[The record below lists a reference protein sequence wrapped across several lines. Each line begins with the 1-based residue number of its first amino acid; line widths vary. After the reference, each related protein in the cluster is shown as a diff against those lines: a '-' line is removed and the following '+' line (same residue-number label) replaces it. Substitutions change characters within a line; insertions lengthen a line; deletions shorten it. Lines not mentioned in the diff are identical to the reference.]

1 MKVRSRGCCAP
12 PACSFAPDRL
22 GEVRQRAAVLPL
34 AVLALAGCG
43 GSSNSGESSPGTTFD
58 QLAAG
63 KQIAVTP
70 GTSDL
75 APGPIR
81 YTFLILDEHGR
92 PIERPSARV
101 WIARDRDDAPFVQT
115 TARFV
120 PLGVAGEHGDHEHDQ
135 GSSEVDVGS
144 GAYVVNA
151 QLDKPGTYWL
161 LARPAKTRIKALAT
175 IPVKPQSASPVVG
188 AKAPVSETPTLGEAP
203 LRLLTTRV
211 PPDRALLR
219 YSIADSLR
227 RHVPFVVTFATPAFC
242 SSRVC
247 GPVVDVVD
255 HVRQGFAGKNVR
267 FIHVEIYARNNPKN
281 GENRWVRQWNLP
293 TEPWTFLVGRDGRIK
308 AKFEGV
314 VSVGELRAAVRR
326 LLT

>member
-1 MKVRSRGCCAP
+1 VPCAP
-12 PACSFAPDRL
+12 PACFSAPDRL
-22 GEVRQRAAVLPL
+22 GQVRVRTAALLLVALAAV
-34 AVLALAGCG
+34 GCS
-43 GSSNSGESSPGTTFD
+43 GSSDSGESSQGETFD

-63 KQIAVTP
+63 EQIAVTP

-92 PIERPSARV
+92 PIEKPSARI
-101 WIARDRDDAPFVQT
+101 WIARTRDAVPFVQT

-120 PLGVAGEHGDHEHDQ
+120 P
-135 GSSEVDVGS
+135 VDVPEKDQPHMS
-144 GAYVVNA
+144 GGVFHDDLEVGNGVYVVNTR
-151 QLDKPGTYWL
+151 LDKPGIYWL
-161 LARPAKTRIKALAT
+161 LARPAGVKDLQALGNIVVRIRTSTPA
-175 IPVKPQSASPVVG
+175 VG
-188 AKAPVSETPTLGEAP
+188 ATAPPSKTPTLGEAP

-242 SSRVC
+242 SSRLC
-247 GPVVDVVD
+247 GPVVDIVD
-255 HVRQGFAGKNVR
+255 RVRRDFAGRGVR
-267 FIHVEIYARNNPKN
+267 FIHVEIYARNNPSN
-281 GENRWVRQWNLP
+281 GVNRFVKQWGLP
-293 TEPWTFLVGRDGRIK
+293 SEPWTFLVGRDGRIK

-326 LLT
+326 TLR

>member
-1 MKVRSRGCCAP
+1 VRVPS
-12 PACSFAPDRL
+12 
-22 GEVRQRAAVLPL
+22 AALLLV
-34 AVLALAGCG
+34 VLAAAGCG
-43 GSSNSGESSPGTTFD
+43 GSSDNGNSSQGETFD

-92 PIERPSARV
+92 AIEKPSARV
-101 WIARDRDDAPFVQT
+101 WIARTRDAAPFVQA
-115 TARFV
+115 TARFIR
-120 PLGVAGEHGDHEHDQ
+120 
-135 GSSEVDVGS
+135 VDVPEKNRPRMS
-144 GAYVVNA
+144 GGLSHDDVEVGNGVYVVNTR
-151 QLDKPGTYWL
+151 LDKPGIYWL
-161 LARPAKTRIKALAT
+161 LARPAGVKDLQALGTIVLRIHASTPAL
-175 IPVKPQSASPVVG
+175 G
-188 AKAPVSETPTLGEAP
+188 AKAPPSKTPTLGEAP
-203 LRLLTTRV
+203 VRMLTTRV

-247 GPVVDVVD
+247 GPVVDIVD
-255 HVRQGFAGKNVR
+255 RVRRDFAGTNVR
-267 FIHVEIYARNNPKN
+267 FMHVEIYTRNNPSN
-281 GENRWVRQWNLP
+281 GVNRFVKQWRLP
-293 TEPWTFLVGRDGRIK
+293 SEPWTFLVGRDGRIK

-314 VSVGELRAAVRR
+314 VSAGELRAAVRR
-326 LLT
+326 TLT